1 MSDDSLLKIE
11 NLKVHFDTL
20 EGPVEALH
28 DVSLE
33 VKKGQIMGVVGE
45 SGCGKSVTSLTSI
58 GLATCIVDE
67 GSIKYDGKEMIFR
80 ETITPGKN
88 LAVTFT
94 SFLTYVGVLICLP
107 VGFIFMMP
115 FMGDP
120 LFGFSIMMIGLT
132 MVLFSMGIK
141 YFIHSDRREHDKFMR
156 FIRGNEISMIFQEP
170 MTALNP
176 LYTVEKQIFE
186 VMKTHSR
193 LSKSSLSQSSRLFSS
208 LKSPFRFVRNWVLSD
223 KFSSIFFSILL
234 LTYLLVSCM
243 GPNLISSWGTRLAV
257 IFYAS
262 AEVTVNCTNHTDT
275 LISYSFL
282 LIPLG
287 AIKNSITH
295 TWPKPIN
302 IAAIKED
309 LMIHISKFLSSIPL
323 VFVAFTLS
331 LVVYPDLYTSF
342 DYLDPT
348 LLEGI
353 GKINLTIL
361 ILAFMA
367 VLSIVEF
374 FRFDENHMSS
384 IIRSIPFTFTLSL
397 IYAILLWT
405 PNQVVGTVIALI
417 MVVAIPSMVLIDFLQ
432 LDPAH
437 RSQVIKILEDVRIP
451 NPSAVITMYPHELSG
466 GMRQRV
472 MIAMMMSCEPKLLI
486 ADEPTTAL
494 DVTIQAQI
502 LHLMRDLRDRKGTSI
517 MLITH
522 DLGVIAELCD
532 SVSVMY
538 AGSVVETGTIED
550 ILANPR
556 MPYTIGLLHSIPKIV
571 HSDNR
576 SGRTNLPIIP
586 GQVPDPNTHFDGCR
600 FHPRCPF
607 ADDLCRSTRP
617 DMIEVSKGHFASC
630 HYTELTINSKDVESS
645 FDIFSKEFEGVGGEV
660 IVR

>member
-1 MSDDSLLKIE
+1 VSENSLLKIQ

-28 DVSLE
+28 DVNLE

-67 GSIKYDGKEMIFR
+67 GSIKYDGKEMIFH
-80 ETITPGKN
+80 ESDKN
-88 LAVTFT
+88 NSLV
-94 SFLTYVGVLICLP
+94 FLSNILPYIAVLIFFP
-107 VGFIFMMP
+107 VGFVYLMP
-115 FMGDP
+115 FMNDP
-120 LFGFSIMMIGLT
+120 LLGFQIIMLGFGLIIISLI
-132 MVLFSMGIK
+132 IK
-141 YFIHSDRREHDKFMR
+141 YFIYSDLREHEKFMR

-176 LYTVEKQIFE
+176 LYTVEKQIYE
-186 VMKTHSR
+186 VMKTHNRLVDSR
-193 LSKSSLSQSSRLFSS
+193 LSQYDRIFSS
-208 LKSPFRFVRNWVLSD
+208 LKSPFRFMYNWILSD
-223 KFSSIFFSILL
+223 RFSSIFFSILL
-234 LTYLLVSCM
+234 LTYLITSCM
-243 GPNLISSWGTRLAV
+243 GPNLISSWGTRFAV

-262 AEVTVNCTNHTDT
+262 AEVSISCTNYTDE
-275 LISYSFL
+275 LISYCFL
-282 LIPLG
+282 LIPFGILS
-287 AIKNSITH
+287 ASIKSSMDR
-295 TWPKPIN
+295 
-302 IAAIKED
+302 KED
-309 LMIHISKFLSSIPL
+309 FRKMLVSIPY
-323 VFVAFTLS
+323 VSVI
-331 LVVYPDLYTSF
+331 
-342 DYLDPT
+342 
-348 LLEGI
+348 LL
-353 GKINLTIL
+353 L
-361 ILAFMA
+361 ILWYDSSLFLGDLWHEELEISDNNWVHSAFMIA
-367 VLSIVEF
+367 FYFPIISSLFVDFSRLEEVH
-374 FRFDENHMSS
+374 RFL
-384 IIRSIPFTFTLSL
+384 IIRSIPFTFTLAL
-397 IYAILLWT
+397 TYAILLWT
-405 PNQVVGTVIALI
+405 PNQVVGTIVALVMVIS
-417 MVVAIPSMVLIDFLQ
+417 IPGMILIDYLQ

-437 RSQVIKILEDVRIP
+437 RGQVVKILEDVQIP
-451 NPSAVITMYPHELSG
+451 NPGAVITMYPHELSG

-571 HSDNR
+571 HSDER
-576 SGRTNLPIIP
+576 EGRTSLPIIP

-607 ADDLCRSTRP
+607 ADDLCRSIRP
-617 DMIEVSKGHFASC
+617 EMIEVSEGHYAAC
-630 HYTELTINSKDVESS
+630 HHTDLTIISKDVESS